1 MPRALSKHARR
12 NEARA
17 ASSQSANGSCEHFR
31 SHCDGVRSK
40 LLAGPAKIFTRYFLM
55 EKAVLQ

>member
-1 MPRALSKHARR
+1 MQDETRVGPPRVSLPM
-12 NEARA
+12 
-17 ASSQSANGSCEHFR
+17 GSCEHFR
-31 SHCDGVRSK
+31 SHCDGGRSK